1 MSQDT
6 RERVLDVAER
16 LFSEHGFEGTSIRDL
31 TAAAG
36 VNLAAVHYHFGS
48 KEDLLRAVLER
59 VVRPSN
65 KVRLE
70 MIEAAMARPAGPRV
84 EDLLR
89 AFILPELQLASEL
102 GPRGP
107 NITRLIGRMFS
118 EPNEVVH
125 HLAMDLFSEVGT
137 RFISGLQQ
145 ALPHLSEQEVAF
157 RMQCVVAVL
166 TFFMADTVPAP
177 WKLVDLNDPEGA
189 TERMIAFLAP
199 ALAAPSVPAG
209 EEVG

>member
-1 MSQDT
+1 
-6 RERVLDVAER
+6 
-16 LFSEHGFEGTSIRDL
+16 
-31 TAAAG
+31 
-36 VNLAAVHYHFGS
+36 
-48 KEDLLRAVLER
+48 
-59 VVRPSN
+59 
-65 KVRLE
+65 

-199 ALAAPSVPAG
+199 ALAAPSVAAG